1 MPELTRRRLLGGAA
15 GAAAAAAAA
24 TLMPPNVQQALAATP
39 PSRGS
44 LNDIKH
50 IVLLMQENRSF
61 DHYYGT
67 LNGVRGFDDAKR
79 QKLANG
85 RSVLFQP
92 DTVNPDGFTLPF
104 HLDTN
109 TTSAQHIPSTS

>member
-50 IVLLMQENRSF
+50 IVLLMQ
-61 DHYYGT
+61 DHQET
-67 LNGVRGFDDAKR
+67 CSESLCW
-79 QKLANG
+79 
-85 RSVLFQP
+85 SE
-92 DTVNPDGFTLPF
+92 
-104 HLDTN
+104 LDQR
-109 TTSAQHIPSTS
+109 AA